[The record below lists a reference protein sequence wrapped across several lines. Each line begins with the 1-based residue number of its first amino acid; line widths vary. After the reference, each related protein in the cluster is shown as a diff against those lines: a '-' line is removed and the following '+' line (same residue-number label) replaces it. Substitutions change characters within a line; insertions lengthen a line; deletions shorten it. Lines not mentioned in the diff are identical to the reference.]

1 LFGQPSPEQVLLSCV
16 VIAVAVYVLFQKY
29 SRPTDLLIEYFA
41 ASGATECLFFQIR
54 TMRVALRRPSV
65 AVSFRLQFQFR
76 FRFV

>member
-41 ASGATECLFFQIR
+41 AAGATEFLFFQIR
-54 TMRVALRRPSV
+54 TMRVALRLRSV
-65 AVSFRLQFQFR
+65 AVAVSVSVR